1 MTHQERDLEREIKR
15 CAGIFGHP
23 STVVERNQIRQA
35 EIAQLDAEIKPA
47 QSAARAQRPGPKRTA
62 RPVSQCDIRGL
73 EPLRH
78 KMSKASRVAAL
89 RDLPEAVHRLCFEL
103 TK

>member
-1 MTHQERDLEREIKR
+1 
-15 CAGIFGHP
+15 
-23 STVVERNQIRQA
+23 
-35 EIAQLDAEIKPA
+35 
-47 QSAARAQRPGPKRTA
+47 
-62 RPVSQCDIRGL
+62 
-73 EPLRH
+73 LRH